1 MTRKRKPPPPGR
13 LSRAESKLGE
23 AIRSRG
29 LSYEQAAAEIRA
41 IAAKR
46 GITGGDRIGHASL
59 GNIAR
64 GHVPSR
70 GVARA
75 IEAWSR
81 GAVSA
86 ADLLLPPGA

>member
-1 MTRKRKPPPPGR
+1 M
-13 LSRAESKLGE
+13 LADV
-23 AIRSRG
+23 IRDRG
-29 LSYEQAAAEIRA
+29 LTYEEAAAEIRA
-41 IAAKR
+41 VAAKR

-75 IEAWSR
+75 IE
-81 GAVSA
+81 
-86 ADLLLPPGA
+86 DKQ